1 MREKALNLL
10 GLMRKAN
17 AVQIV
22 ETDAGAA
29 ARAGSAKLLILAS
42 DASDNAKSRA
52 KGFVYGKGIPL
63 ITVPFLKEEISAH
76 VGKSGCSMA
85 AVCDLG
91 FADSFLKLL
100 QQISPGLYDETAQ
113 IIAAELDREKRR
125 RRERMSHEKNKRIGK
140 RRNNA

>member
-1 MREKALNLL
+1 MKEKALNLL

-17 AVQIV
+17 AVRIG
-22 ETDAGAA
+22 ETDTGAA
-29 ARAGSAKLLILAS
+29 ARSGSAKLLVLAS

-63 ITVPFLKEEISAH
+63 ITVPFLKEEISAY

-91 FADSFLKLL
+91 FADSFIKLL
-100 QQISPGLYDETAQ
+100 QLISPGMYNDTAQ
-113 IIAAELDREKRR
+113 IISAELIREKQCRL
-125 RRERMSHEKNKRIGK
+125 ERSAHEKNKRIGK

>member
-1 MREKALNLL
+1 MKEKALNLL

-17 AVQIV
+17 AVQIG

-63 ITVPFLKEEISAH
+63 ITVPLLKEEISAH

-100 QQISPGLYDETAQ
+100 QKLSPDLYDETAQ
-113 IIAAELDREKRR
+113 IIAAELDSEKQR

>member
-1 MREKALNLL
+1 MKEKALNLL

-17 AVQIV
+17 AVQIG
-22 ETDAGAA
+22 ETDTGAAVRAGAA
-29 ARAGSAKLLILAS
+29 KLVLLAS

-52 KGFVYGKGIPL
+52 EGFVYGKNIPL
-63 ITVPFLKEEISAH
+63 IRVPFLKEEISAA

-91 FADSFLKLL
+91 FADSFLKTLL
-100 QQISPGLYDETAQ
+100 LIWPGKFDD
-113 IIAAELDREKRR
+113 AAEVISAGLIKEKQR
-125 RRERMSHEKNKRIGK
+125 RRESLAHEKNKRIGK

>member
-17 AVQIV
+17 AVQIG

>member
-1 MREKALNLL
+1 MKEKALNLL

-17 AVQIV
+17 AVQIG
-22 ETDAGAA
+22 ETDTGAA
-29 ARAGSAKLLILAS
+29 ARSGSAKLLILAS

-63 ITVPFLKEEISAH
+63 ITVPFPKEEISAH

-91 FADSFLKLL
+91 FADSFIKLL
-100 QQISPGLYDETAQ
+100 QLISPGMYDETAQ
-113 IIAAELDREKRR
+113 KIAAELAREKQRR
-125 RRERMSHEKNKRIGK
+125 WERSAHEKNKRIGK

>member
-17 AVQIV
+17 AVQIG
-22 ETDAGAA
+22 ETDARAA

-91 FADSFLKLL
+91 FADSFLILL

-113 IIAAELDREKRR
+113 TIAAELIREKQRR
-125 RRERMSHEKNKRIGK
+125 SERAAHEKNKRIGK

>member
-1 MREKALNLL
+1 MKEKALNLL

-17 AVQIV
+17 AVQIG

-63 ITVPFLKEEISAH
+63 ITVPFIKEEISAH

-91 FADSFLKLL
+91 FADSFIKLL
-100 QQISPGLYDETAQ
+100 QLISPGMYDETAQ
-113 IIAAELDREKRR
+113 KIAAELAREKQR
-125 RRERMSHEKNKRIGK
+125 RRERSAHEKNKRIGK

>member
-17 AVQIV
+17 AVQIG

-42 DASDNAKSRA
+42 DASDNAKGRA

-113 IIAAELDREKRR
+113 IFAAELDREKRR

>member
-17 AVQIV
+17 AVQIG
-22 ETDAGAA
+22 ETDAGSAV
-29 ARAGSAKLLILAS
+29 RAGSAKLLILAS

-52 KGFVYGKGIPL
+52 KGFIYGKSIPL

-91 FADSFLKLL
+91 FADALIKLL
-100 QQISPGLYDETAQ
+100 LLISPGLYDETAQ
-113 IIAAELDREKRR
+113 IIAAELDREKQR
-125 RRERMSHEKNKRIGK
+125 RRERTSHDKNKRIGK

>member
-1 MREKALNLL
+1 MREKAPDRLALIL
-10 GLMRKAN
+10 KTSW
-17 AVQIV
+17 VQIAY
-22 ETDAGAA
+22 TDSGAA
-29 ARAGSAKLLILAS
+29 ARSVSPKLLILAS
-42 DASDNAKSRA
+42 DASDNAKGRA

-113 IIAAELDREKRR
+113 TIAAELIREKQRR
-125 RRERMSHEKNKRIGK
+125 SERAAHEKNKRIGK

>member
-17 AVQIV
+17 AVQIG

-113 IIAAELDREKRR
+113 IFAAELDREKRR

>member
-17 AVQIV
+17 AVQIG

-91 FADSFLKLL
+91 LADSFLKLL

-113 IIAAELDREKRR
+113 IFAAELDREKRR

>member
-17 AVQIV
+17 AVQIG

-29 ARAGSAKLLILAS
+29 ARAGAAKLLILAS

-52 KGFVYGKGIPL
+52 KGFVYGKGLPL

-91 FADSFLKLL
+91 FADSFLILL

-113 IIAAELDREKRR
+113 IIAAELDREKQR

>member
-1 MREKALNLL
+1 MKEKALNLL

-17 AVQIV
+17 AVQIG

-42 DASDNAKSRA
+42 DASDNAKGRA

-63 ITVPFLKEEISAH
+63 ITVPFIKEEISAH

-85 AVCDLG
+85 AVCDSG
-91 FADSFLKLL
+91 FADSFIKLL
-100 QQISPGLYDETAQ
+100 QLISPGMYDETAQ
-113 IIAAELDREKRR
+113 KIAAELAREKQR
-125 RRERMSHEKNKRIGK
+125 RRERSAHEKNKRIGK

>member
-1 MREKALNLL
+1 MKEKALNLL

-17 AVQIV
+17 AVQIG
-22 ETDAGAA
+22 EIDTGAA

-63 ITVPFLKEEISAH
+63 ITVPFQKEEISAH

-91 FADSFLKLL
+91 FADFFIKLL
-100 QQISPGLYDETAQ
+100 QLISPGMYDETAQ
-113 IIAAELDREKRR
+113 KIAAELAREKQR
-125 RRERMSHEKNKRIGK
+125 RRERSAHEKNKRIGK

>member
-17 AVQIV
+17 AVQIG

-63 ITVPFLKEEISAH
+63 ITVPFIKEEISAH
-76 VGKSGCSMA
+76 VGKRGYSMA
-85 AVCDLG
+85 AVCDSG
-91 FADSFLKLL
+91 FADSFIKLL
-100 QQISPGLYDETAQ
+100 QLISPGMYDETAQ
-113 IIAAELDREKRR
+113 KIAAELAREKQR
-125 RRERMSHEKNKRIGK
+125 RRERSAHEKNKRIGK

>member
-17 AVQIV
+17 AVQIG

-63 ITVPFLKEEISAH
+63 IAVPFLKEEISAH

-85 AVCDLG
+85 AICDLG

-113 IIAAELDREKRR
+113 TIAAELIREKQRR
-125 RRERMSHEKNKRIGK
+125 SERAAHEKNKRIGK